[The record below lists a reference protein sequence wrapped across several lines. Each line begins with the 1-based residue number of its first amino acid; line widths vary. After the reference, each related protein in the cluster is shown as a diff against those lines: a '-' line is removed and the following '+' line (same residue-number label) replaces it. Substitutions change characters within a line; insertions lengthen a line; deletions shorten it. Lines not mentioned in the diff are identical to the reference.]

1 MASPRFNWPRFRFK
15 ASAKFWGMEMSIPGM
30 TFRLMFLFLDDA
42 DVDDVDDDDVD
53 GLCCFLRPCLEDDL
67 DAEVVVVVEV
77 GLELELGLE
86 GELELEVDDSAV
98 VSAGGGTGPN
108 TVLPWSVA
116 L

>member
-42 DVDDVDDDDVD
+42 DDADVDDDDVD

-67 DAEVVVVVEV
+67 DAEVEV

>member
-67 DAEVVVVVEV
+67 DAEVEV

>member
-1 MASPRFNWPRFRFK
+1 MWTVVASPRFNWPRFRFK

-42 DVDDVDDDDVD
+42 DADADADDDDDVD

-67 DAEVVVVVEV
+67 DAEVEV
-77 GLELELGLE
+77 GLELGLE